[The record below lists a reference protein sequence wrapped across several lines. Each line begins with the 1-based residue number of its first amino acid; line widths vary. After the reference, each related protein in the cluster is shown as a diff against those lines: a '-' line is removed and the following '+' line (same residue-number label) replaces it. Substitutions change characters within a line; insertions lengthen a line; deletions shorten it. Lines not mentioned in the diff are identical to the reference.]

1 MRASLFCCRLWPTS
15 AQKLVPSGSPVYLAL
30 FESPLERLIIHT
42 FMAVYVYGSC
52 VDAARAGDL
61 RTLQLLRRD
70 GYPWD
75 RDTCMF
81 AARGGHFDILK
92 WAHENGCKWDSF
104 TCAFAAQHGH
114 FEILKWARENG
125 CEWDRYTC
133 ACAAGGGHFEILK
146 WARGQ
151 NPPCPWDP
159 NTCANATAGGHF
171 EILKW
176 ARENGCEWDS
186 FTCAFAAQ
194 RGHLEILE
202 YLYDSRAPFSAK
214 LGITNDKCKAFI
226 EEYGPSWEKGEYRKL
241 TKSQNIKG

>member
-1 MRASLFCCRLWPTS
+1 VRASLFCCRLWPTS

-104 TCAFAAQHGH
+104 TCAFAAQ
-114 FEILKWARENG
+114 
-125 CEWDRYTC
+125 
-133 ACAAGGGHFEILK
+133 
-146 WARGQ
+146 
-151 NPPCPWDP
+151 
-159 NTCANATAGGHF
+159 
-171 EILKW
+171 
-176 ARENGCEWDS
+176 
-186 FTCAFAAQ
+186 

>member
-1 MRASLFCCRLWPTS
+1 VRASLFCCRLWPTS

-104 TCAFAAQHGH
+104 TCVFAAQH
-114 FEILKWARENG
+114 
-125 CEWDRYTC
+125 
-133 ACAAGGGHFEILK
+133 
-146 WARGQ
+146 
-151 NPPCPWDP
+151 
-159 NTCANATAGGHF
+159 GHF

>member
-1 MRASLFCCRLWPTS
+1 
-15 AQKLVPSGSPVYLAL
+15 
-30 FESPLERLIIHT
+30 
-42 FMAVYVYGSC
+42 MAVYVYGSC

-125 CEWDRYTC
+125 CEWD
-133 ACAAGGGHFEILK
+133 
-146 WARGQ
+146 
-151 NPPCPWDP
+151 
-159 NTCANATAGGHF
+159 
-171 EILKW
+171 
-176 ARENGCEWDS
+176 S